1 MVTRI
6 KIDVWKVK
14 LIMAQKGMSRLD
26 VAAWGDMT
34 TNTVGNILNR
44 GYAKT
49 KSVHK
54 LAKGLGCQVTD
65 IVLED

>member
-26 VAAWGDMT
+26 VSAWGDMT

-44 GYAKT
+44 GYANA

-54 LAKGLGCQVTD
+54 LAKCLGCQVTD